1 MTLTQS
7 IDKVVSWL
15 AENVCS
21 QITLKL
27 PDDDRNGAEYPVEYV
42 HPAAFPLYVPGKD
55 RLPPLRCPLRSL
67 RYACSS
73 WKGATIF

>member
-27 PDDDRNGAEYPVEYV
+27 PDDDRNDAE
-42 HPAAFPLYVPGKD
+42 
-55 RLPPLRCPLRSL
+55 
-67 RYACSS
+67 
-73 WKGATIF
+73 

>member
-15 AENVCS
+15 SENVCS

-27 PDDDRNGAEYPVEYV
+27 PDDDRNDAEYAVEYV

-55 RLPPLRCPLRSL
+55 RLPLRCPLRSL
-67 RYACSS
+67 RCACNS
-73 WKGATIF
+73 WRGATTC